1 MNLKLHDNDLLLN
14 ILDGDNYDAL
24 MKLLKGLAQRQ
35 AEDVLKCDVKNG
47 PQDMLI
53 AKANFDG
60 ANKMIRQLAKYREQ
74 LFKEARNG

>member
-1 MNLKLHDNDLLLN
+1 MSLKLHDNDLLMN

-24 MKLLKGLAQRQ
+24 MKLLVSLAERQ
-35 AEDVLKCDVKNG
+35 GEDVLKCDVKNG

-60 ANKMIRQLAKYREQ
+60 ANKIIRQLAKYRER
-74 LFKEARNG
+74 LFKEAKNA